1 MVVSR
6 IELLQVSLL
15 SSGNFAQRIV
25 GSLVLLIL
33 MLLMILLL
41 LDNLMICIPNIL
53 ILIDSE
59 ISMGEIRLLRLMLE
73 LDEMRLEI

>member
-1 MVVSR
+1 
-6 IELLQVSLL
+6 
-15 SSGNFAQRIV
+15 
-25 GSLVLLIL
+25 

-53 ILIDSE
+53 VLIDSE
-59 ISMGEIRLLRLMLE
+59 ISMGEIRLLRFMLE

>member
-1 MVVSR
+1 MIVSR

-15 SSGNFAQRIV
+15 SSGNLAQRIV
-25 GSLVLLIL
+25 GTLVLLIL
-33 MLLMILLL
+33 MLLMIMLL

-53 ILIDSE
+53 VLIDSE
-59 ISMGEIRLLRLMLE
+59 ISMGEIRLLRFMLE